1 MHKLVRQKVAWI
13 WIAALA
19 ILFSTIAPTISHAM
33 AATSAGAADEE
44 VQVCSMEGMKTV
56 AIAPGPAGKSDPHR
70 FDHFL
75 EHCPY
80 CALHTGP
87 ALLPPLVQPAFA
99 APLARAFYPPLF
111 YQSVA
116 PLFAWTPARPR
127 GPPAS
132 A

>member
-1 MHKLVRQKVAWI
+1 MHKLVKQRVAWI

-19 ILFSTIAPTISHAM
+19 ILFSALAPTISHAM
-33 AATSAGAADEE
+33 AAVALADQE
-44 VQVCSMEGMKTV
+44 VQVCTMEGMKTIV
-56 AIAPGPAGKSDPHR
+56 IANAPAGKSNPHR
-70 FDHFL
+70 FEHFL

-80 CALHTGP
+80 CAMHAGQG
-87 ALLPPLVQPAFA
+87 LLPTPLHPAFA
-99 APLARAFYPPLF
+99 APLARTYHPPLF

-116 PLFAWTPARPR
+116 PLFAWTASSPR